1 MEGTAGPP
9 SGAPGGA
16 PNRGSGGGSHA
27 GPYVGP
33 PFGPHAVSD
42 GGPDGVRNSS
52 SVSLLACPTWNR
64 NARFRSRRDFRSTR
78 PEIFFLVPLS
88 LGAFWNHLMACSCCA
103 CIQDRVALNRHFVE
117 EHRRLFTDTIGKP
130 WLLKSD

>member
-9 SGAPGGA
+9 PGAPGGA

-42 GGPDGVRNSS
+42 GGPDGVRNSA
-52 SVSLLACPTWNR
+52 SVSLLAC
-64 NARFRSRRDFRSTR
+64 AD
-78 PEIFFLVPLS
+78 
-88 LGAFWNHLMACSCCA
+88 
-103 CIQDRVALNRHFVE
+103 VE
-117 EHRRLFTDTIGKP
+117 SE
-130 WLLKSD
+130 